1 MRLKPLLTGLEQMT
15 DKDMDKNIREI
26 IEECGPYR
34 KNLLPILNRVQRSE
48 GYLSQEAVKEISK
61 YLDLSENEI
70 YSVAS
75 FYSSFSFVPT
85 ERPDIAGP
93 QNYSFAARPGEV
105 RAVLRNIGIIDPEK
119 IDDYIA
125 RGGYSAVTKTPS
137 EVLEEIAKSAPKDL
151 ARKLNSLSSREGNKH
166 LICNT
171 ADPSSSIGRVLIEN
185 DPHAVVEGMLMAAHA
200 SSAGKGLICIDN
212 EYTLAI
218 SRLHIALKQA
228 GEHGLLKVPIEIVE
242 VPPALVLGV
251 EEALMSA
258 LEGRR
263 AVPSTEIYLGTF
275 IDTAESFARLSAL
288 LRAGYAETV
297 IFTIEGDI
305 APPGIFEVS
314 QGTTLRQ
321 IIFDLGGGVTEG
333 RAFKAVQAGGPTGGF
348 LSAAHLEEPLLC
360 SGNLTIVSDHRCAV
374 DLARDA
380 LLIVE
385 SESCGKCVYCRE
397 GTIQMKEILSDIL
410 EGRGKP
416 DDLLVLTDLGNAMKD
431 GAFCAFGRKAP
442 DPVLSTIR
450 DFREEYEVHIKE
462 QRCLAT
468 RSNS

>member
-1 MRLKPLLTGLEQMT
+1 LNRGQIRI
-15 DKDMDKNIREI
+15 MDKKIREI
-26 IEECGPYR
+26 IEACGPDR

-48 GYLSQEAVKEISK
+48 GYLSQAAVKEISK
-61 YLDLSENEI
+61 YLDLSENEV

-93 QNYSFAARPGEV
+93 QNYSLTARPGEV
-105 RAVLRNIGIIDPEK
+105 RVVLSNIGIVDPQN
-119 IDDYIA
+119 IDDYIT
-125 RGGYSAVTKTPS
+125 RGGHSAIAMTPS
-137 EVLEEIAKSAPKDL
+137 EVMKKIQKTNSNDL
-151 ARKLNSLSSREGNKH
+151 AGKLSSLCGREGNKH
-166 LICNT
+166 LICNA

-185 DPHAVVEGMLMAAHA
+185 DPHAVVEGMLIAAHA
-200 SSAGKGLICIDN
+200 SGAGNGLICIDSG
-212 EYTLAI
+212 YDLAI
-218 SRLHIALKQA
+218 SRLSAALKQA

-242 VPPALVLGV
+242 MPPALVLGV
-251 EEALMSA
+251 EEALTGA

-263 AVPSTEIYLGTF
+263 AAPSVETYISTF

-288 LRAGYAETV
+288 FHAGYRETE
-297 IFTIEGDI
+297 IFIIEGDI
-305 APPGIFEVS
+305 AHPGIVEVP

-321 IIFDLGGGVTEG
+321 VIIDLGGGITEG
-333 RAFKAVQAGGPTGGF
+333 MTFKAVQINGPTGSF
-348 LSAAHLEEPLLC
+348 LSAAYLDEPLVC
-360 SGNLTIVSDHRCAV
+360 SGDLMVAADRRCAV

-380 LLIVE
+380 LSVFE
-385 SESCGKCVYCRE
+385 RESCGKCVYCRE

-416 DDLLVLTDLGNAMKD
+416 DDLLVLTDLGKAMKD
-431 GAFCAFGRKAP
+431 GAFCEFGRKAP

-462 QRCLAT
+462 QRCVTT